1 MANNFRDIDYGKSL
15 YEALRNYFSVNTS
28 GRISILYQYCACFL
42 QPMQAPF
49 DAYDAARII
58 NALVASCRWQ
68 IGQLTNVLNFL
79 FDPLLKRI
87 TITQSKTTVLSAVN
101 FEYPAILQVRGF
113 DEAAIAQGRSFTDNS
128 STSKVTFNVPASVSL
143 SNITAIIEQIR
154 IQGIP
159 YVIVQF

>member
-1 MANNFRDIDYGKSL
+1 MANNFRNIDYSKML

-28 GRISILYQYCACFL
+28 GQVTVLFKYCACFL
-42 QPMQAPF
+42 QPLQGPF
-49 DAYDAARII
+49 NAYAATRAI
-58 NALVASCRWQ
+58 NALVAQCKWQ

-87 TITQSKTTVLSAVN
+87 TITQAKTAVLSAPN
-101 FEYPAILQVRGF
+101 FEYTTHVQVRGF
-113 DEAAIAQGRSFTDNS
+113 DEPAQAQVRSFTDNS
-128 STSKVTFNVPASVSL
+128 STSKVIFNVPASVDL

-159 YVIVQF
+159 YVITTF